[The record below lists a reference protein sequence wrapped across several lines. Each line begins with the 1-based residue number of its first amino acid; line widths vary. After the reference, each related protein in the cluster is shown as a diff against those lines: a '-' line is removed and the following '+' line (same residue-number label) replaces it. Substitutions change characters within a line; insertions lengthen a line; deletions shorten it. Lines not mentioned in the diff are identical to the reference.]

1 MNATVARSAAAQ
13 HKADLLRS
21 LRITVAEGVMAM
33 PIVTMSLPVNVFM
46 TALVAKAY
54 VLPKTTIG
62 LISALPFIANFLQI
76 FAAPFIARWRPP
88 KFVTVTA
95 SVCHLV
101 TWIALG
107 AILPWVPRTDAATAG
122 RVFIVWFLV
131 SSFFSAIAGV
141 SWNAWIQEWVPA
153 RLRGKY
159 FGRRNGTL
167 QISTLVFVLG
177 AGWALAHWDY
187 SIPVFQAVIAVAA
200 VMRFFSLRWQS
211 QTPSRPRKPS
221 AVAALPLRAQLDIV
235 LRARSLLV
243 FVAFGAVWSFAA
255 NCFGPFYHVFMF
267 EELDFSAFDVGVLF
281 TLSQLGGA
289 LSLPAWGPLLDRYG
303 NRAVMT
309 VSLILW
315 QVQNF
320 LWCFLT
326 PANSELLY
334 AMWLWGGI
342 TSAGFILGQF
352 TILLR
357 LLPVEAK
364 NLAIGVNLAVTS
376 LFAAAAPILGGEV
389 LTWALARWGTD
400 TFAVYHACFALQ
412 PVLALAGCLL
422 LLRVHEPQASSL
434 TMVFGAM
441 RNIRTLSG
449 LLGLSFLTNY
459 IFFKDPA
466 KPAPPRRS

>member
-1 MNATVARSAAAQ
+1 MNATTARAAAVQ

-62 LISALPFIANFLQI
+62 LITALPFIANFLQI
-76 FAAPFIARWRPP
+76 FSAHFIAKWRPP

-95 SVCHLV
+95 ASCHLV
-101 TWIALG
+101 TWVALS
-107 AILPWVPRTDAATAG
+107 IFLPWIPKNDPTAAG
-122 RVFIVWFLV
+122 HILIGWFLL

-141 SWNAWIQEWVPA
+141 SWNAWIQEWVPS

-159 FGRRNGTL
+159 FGRRNGAL
-167 QISTLVFVLG
+167 QVSTLTFALG
-177 AGWALAHWDY
+177 AGWALAHWNY
-187 SIPVFQAVIAVAA
+187 SIPVFQGIIALAA
-200 VMRFFSLRWQS
+200 GMRVFSLRWQS
-211 QTPSRPRKPS
+211 QTPSRPRKSS
-221 AVAALPLRAQLDIV
+221 AAPALPLRQQIDVV
-235 LRARSLLV
+235 LKSRSLLM

-255 NCFGPFYHVFMF
+255 NCFGPFYHTFMF
-267 EELDFSAFDVGVLF
+267 DELDFSAFDVGVLF

-303 NRAVMT
+303 NKTVMT
-309 VSLILW
+309 ASLILW

-320 LWCFLT
+320 TWCILK
-326 PANSELLY
+326 PDNSELLY
-334 AMWLWGGI
+334 MMWLWGGI

-357 LLPVEAK
+357 LIPVEAK
-364 NLAIGVNLAVTS
+364 NLAIGVNLAITS
-376 LFAAAAPILGGEV
+376 LFAAIAPITGGAI
-389 LTWALARWGTD
+389 LTWALARWGND
-400 TFAVYHACFALQ
+400 TMAVYHVCIALQ

-422 LLRVHEPQASSL
+422 LLRVHEPSASPL

-459 IFFKDPA
+459 IFYKPEA
-466 KPAPPRRS
+466 KAPKKPVP

>member
-1 MNATVARSAAAQ
+1 
-13 HKADLLRS
+13 
-21 LRITVAEGVMAM
+21 MAM

-62 LISALPFIANFLQI
+62 LISALPFIANFLQV
-76 FAAPFIARWRPP
+76 FSAHYLAKWRPP

-95 SVCHLV
+95 ASCHLV
-101 TWIALG
+101 TWIALSFM
-107 AILPWVPRTDAATAG
+107 LPWIPKDDPTVAG
-122 RVFIVWFLV
+122 RVLVAWFLL

-141 SWNAWIQEWVPA
+141 AWNAWIEDWVPS

-159 FGRRNGTL
+159 FGRRNGAL
-167 QISTLVFVLG
+167 QVSTLTFALG
-177 AGWALAHWDY
+177 AGWALAHWKY
-187 SIPVFQAVIAVAA
+187 AIPAFQGVIAVAA
-200 VMRFFSLRWQS
+200 LMRVFSLRWQS
-211 QTPSRPRKPS
+211 QTPSRPRKR
-221 AVAALPLRAQLDIV
+221 AVGPVLPLRQQVEVV
-235 LRARSLLV
+235 LQSKSFLM

-255 NCFGPFYHVFMF
+255 NCFGPFYHTFMLD
-267 EELDFSAFDVGVLF
+267 ELDFSAFDVSVLF

-289 LSLPAWGPLLDRYG
+289 LSLPAWGALLDRYG
-303 NRAVMT
+303 NKTVMT
-309 VSLILW
+309 ASLILW

-326 PANSELLY
+326 PDNSELLY
-334 AMWLWGGI
+334 GMWLWGGI

-357 LLPVEAK
+357 LIPVEAK
-364 NLAIGVNLAVTS
+364 NLAIGFNLAITS
-376 LFAAAAPILGGEV
+376 LFAALAPITGGAI
-389 LTWALARWGTD
+389 LTWALERWPSQVL
-400 TFAVYHACFALQ
+400 AVHHTCFALQ
-412 PVLALAGCLL
+412 PALALAGCLL

-434 TMVFGAM
+434 QMVFGAM

-459 IFFKDPA
+459 IFFKAEKKTPDA
-466 KPAPPRRS
+466 KP

>member
-187 SIPVFQAVIAVAA
+187 SLPVF
-200 VMRFFSLRWQS
+200 
-211 QTPSRPRKPS
+211 
-221 AVAALPLRAQLDIV
+221 
-235 LRARSLLV
+235 
-243 FVAFGAVWSFAA
+243 
-255 NCFGPFYHVFMF
+255 
-267 EELDFSAFDVGVLF
+267 
-281 TLSQLGGA
+281 
-289 LSLPAWGPLLDRYG
+289 
-303 NRAVMT
+303 
-309 VSLILW
+309 
-315 QVQNF
+315 
-320 LWCFLT
+320 
-326 PANSELLY
+326 
-334 AMWLWGGI
+334 
-342 TSAGFILGQF
+342 
-352 TILLR
+352 
-357 LLPVEAK
+357 
-364 NLAIGVNLAVTS
+364 
-376 LFAAAAPILGGEV
+376 
-389 LTWALARWGTD
+389 
-400 TFAVYHACFALQ
+400 
-412 PVLALAGCLL
+412 
-422 LLRVHEPQASSL
+422 
-434 TMVFGAM
+434 
-441 RNIRTLSG
+441 
-449 LLGLSFLTNY
+449 
-459 IFFKDPA
+459 
-466 KPAPPRRS
+466 